1 LLRGLWEKVMNLS
14 AGSVTD
20 NDSFFGLGGDS
31 FAAMTLVSAAQAK
44 GLSLTVADVFTHPTL
59 VDMCHACQTNDPK
72 QAERVMSSE
81 PFSLIPAGA
90 SREEVLADASDVC
103 DVNLEAIEDVY
114 PCSPVQSGLIT
125 SSTTKPGAYVVRSIY
140 RLADSVD
147 LDKFQ
152 AAWQRTVDEL
162 AILRTRIVH
171 TADAGFCQVVL
182 RSSQIQWNYA
192 SHLPQQ
198 SDNVPALPKSE
209 GDVLTDYTIVNTGSE
224 RFFAWSLHH
233 AAYDGWSIGLM
244 LRIAQEHYLDIASVH
259 KTTPAPYSLFIDY
272 LSKADS
278 AASDEFWKANLDGF
292 NTPAFPRIKDTSRQ
306 IVAGSRQHNTM
317 ELPTI
322 SSTEVTLPV
331 VIRAAWAMTIAD
343 QSEAAD
349 VCFGETLMARN
360 INLPGVTTMAGP
372 VLTTVPTRVQVNN
385 KNTVVSLLQSINE
398 HMIDVI
404 PHQHAGVQRIRRLA
418 TSASTACDFQNLL
431 VVQSDD
437 QALEKSVW
445 DFEDIQA
452 GEEFFTHP
460 LVVECKVAG
469 SKIKTTA
476 HHDEH
481 VIAAD
486 KVNRLIGRFNFIL
499 KQLAELPKGSD
510 ITVGHIDL
518 VGPSDKA
525 QILEWNSNRIEPI
538 EKTIHDLVFKQG
550 VLQPK
555 AEAICAWDGTLSY
568 REMCDH
574 AAVFAHYLV
583 SLGLEKE
590 MFVPVCMDKSAWMV
604 VAILGVLAAG
614 GAYVPLDPAH
624 PASRHAEIIEDV
636 GAKFVICLPKYT
648 QRYASTVETVLPVD
662 RSVFESMKTMSSERP
677 LGRSAS
683 NNMAYALFTSGSTGK
698 PKGIVTEH
706 ASFVTSVSAF
716 APVVHLNRG
725 TRAFHFAS
733 LTFDAAV
740 MEIWGTL
747 IFGGCVCIPSEED
760 RLNDVAGAMS
770 AMRIEWT
777 FCTPSVASIIE
788 PSSVPTLKTLVCGG
802 EMISAEVINKWTPYV
817 EVINGYGP
825 TETSVFATLAKITPA
840 SEPACI
846 GHGIR
851 STCTWVVDPDDHDR
865 LTPVGSVGEL
875 ALSGRALAREYL
887 NNPEKTNAEF
897 IDNPR
902 WAAAFPTTT
911 ANRIYKTGDLV
922 RYYPNGAI
930 ECLGRKDHQVKLHG
944 QRMELGEI
952 ESRLSQMDSIRH
964 AIVLLP
970 KTGLIKKRLVAIL
983 AVNAGDKSLK
993 SANECQLVDPSV
1005 MHAAKL
1011 PEVQA
1016 SLEKQLPIYMVPQAW
1031 VVMPSLPML
1040 VSGKIDRKQITAWI
1054 EQLDKP
1060 NYERIMK
1067 DYDNIKRGK
1076 VPVPET
1082 KPVETGVSTS
1092 DVLRDVCAQ
1101 VLNLE
1106 AAELDMQRSFLSLG
1120 TCTINMPFFK
1130 VLTYLFRWRQ
1140 YHWYGSGLKGQKA
1153 GSYRPS
1159 PRHYPDRLY

>member
-1 LLRGLWEKVMNLS
+1 
-14 AGSVTD
+14 
-20 NDSFFGLGGDS
+20 
-31 FAAMTLVSAAQAK
+31 
-44 GLSLTVADVFTHPTL
+44 
-59 VDMCHACQTNDPK
+59 
-72 QAERVMSSE
+72 
-81 PFSLIPAGA
+81 
-90 SREEVLADASDVC
+90 
-103 DVNLEAIEDVY
+103 
-114 PCSPVQSGLIT
+114 
-125 SSTTKPGAYVVRSIY
+125 
-140 RLADSVD
+140 
-147 LDKFQ
+147 
-152 AAWQRTVDEL
+152 
-162 AILRTRIVH
+162 
-171 TADAGFCQVVL
+171 
-182 RSSQIQWNYA
+182 
-192 SHLPQQ
+192 
-198 SDNVPALPKSE
+198 
-209 GDVLTDYTIVNTGSE
+209 
-224 RFFAWSLHH
+224 
-233 AAYDGWSIGLM
+233 
-244 LRIAQEHYLDIASVH
+244 
-259 KTTPAPYSLFIDY
+259 
-272 LSKADS
+272 
-278 AASDEFWKANLDGF
+278 
-292 NTPAFPRIKDTSRQ
+292 
-306 IVAGSRQHNTM
+306 
-317 ELPTI
+317 
-322 SSTEVTLPV
+322 
-331 VIRAAWAMTIAD
+331 
-343 QSEAAD
+343 
-349 VCFGETLMARN
+349 
-360 INLPGVTTMAGP
+360 
-372 VLTTVPTRVQVNN
+372 
-385 KNTVVSLLQSINE
+385 
-398 HMIDVI
+398 
-404 PHQHAGVQRIRRLA
+404 
-418 TSASTACDFQNLL
+418 
-431 VVQSDD
+431 
-437 QALEKSVW
+437 
-445 DFEDIQA
+445 
-452 GEEFFTHP
+452 
-460 LVVECKVAG
+460 
-469 SKIKTTA
+469 
-476 HHDEH
+476 
-481 VIAAD
+481 
-486 KVNRLIGRFNFIL
+486 
-499 KQLAELPKGSD
+499 
-510 ITVGHIDL
+510 
-518 VGPSDKA
+518 
-525 QILEWNSNRIEPI
+525 
-538 EKTIHDLVFKQG
+538 
-550 VLQPK
+550 
-555 AEAICAWDGTLSY
+555 
-568 REMCDH
+568 MCDH

-583 SLGLEKE
+583 SLGLAKE

-624 PASRHAEIIEDV
+624 PASRHEEIIADV

-648 QRYASTVETVLPVD
+648 QRYTAKVETVLAVD
-662 RSVFESMKTMSSERP
+662 RSVFDSMKMSSKRP
-677 LGRSAS
+677 LERSAS
-683 NNMAYALFTSGSTGK
+683 TNMAYALFTSGSTGK

-716 APVVHLNRG
+716 GPVVHLNRG

-747 IFGGCVCIPSEED
+747 IFGGCVCIPSEEE

-825 TETSVFATLAKITPA
+825 TETSVFATLAKISPA

-846 GHGIR
+846 GHGIK

-897 IDNPR
+897 IENPR

-922 RYYPNGAI
+922 RYYPDGAI

-993 SANECQLVDPSV
+993 STNDCQLVDPSV

-1031 VVMPSLPML
+1031 VVMQSLPML

-1060 NYERIMK
+1060 NYQRIMK

-1082 KPVETGVSTS
+1082 KTADTGVSTPEI
-1092 DVLRDVCAQ
+1092 LRDVCAQ
-1101 VLNLE
+1101 VLNLTASE
-1106 AAELDMQRSFLSLG
+1106 IDMQRSFLSLG
-1120 TCTINMPFFK
+1120 TFPLIGDFAFSFAL
-1130 VLTYLFRWRQ
+1130 LTQ
-1140 YHWYGSGLKGQKA
+1140 
-1153 GSYRPS
+1153 
-1159 PRHYPDRLY
+1159 